1 MSKLV
6 LTSNEVIQTIL
17 QKEMEE
23 LNEYFQL
30 IDNCHCFP
38 SGFDNKHREMF
49 HILPFL
55 PDTGNGFCLLSS
67 QFIFTVQ
74 NDGEEAEEFLSALLK
89 YEVQEA

>member
-1 MSKLV
+1 MSI
-6 LTSNEVIQTIL
+6 SN
-17 QKEMEE
+17 
-23 LNEYFQL
+23 L

-67 QFIFTVQ
+67 QFIFTLQ
-74 NDGEEAEEFLSALLK
+74 NDGEEAVPLLK